1 MDTSAA
7 AGSAAA
13 LPSGDADEIK
23 TCCAAA
29 YQSDWA
35 RLLLGDTFHPGGLA
49 LTERLGQVLELGA
62 GQRMLDV
69 ATGNGTSAIFL
80 AQRFGCAVVGVDYG
94 EAAVQAAAQA
104 AEAAGV
110 GDQVR
115 FARGD
120 AERLPIADGT
130 FDAVICECAFCTF
143 PDKAAAA
150 REFARVLRPGGRV
163 GLADLT
169 RNGPLPAALNGLLAW
184 VACIA
189 DARPLAEYVR
199 ALVGAGLL
207 GERVESHDGALRD
220 LVRDV
225 RTRLLAAELLVRL
238 QKIELPAVDF
248 EQARTMACAAADAVH
263 VGLLGYTLITA
274 ARPASTQRSGA

>member
-1 MDTSAA
+1 MDTNAT
-7 AGSAAA
+7 AGSAAP
-13 LPSGDADEIK
+13 LPSVDADEIK
-23 TCCAAA
+23 TCCAAV

-49 LTERLGQVLELGA
+49 LTERLGQLLELDA
-62 GQRMLDV
+62 RQRVLDV
-69 ATGNGTSAIFL
+69 AAGNGTSAIFL
-80 AQRFGCAVVGVDYG
+80 AQRFGCVVVGVDYG

-110 GDQVR
+110 GHLVR

-120 AERLPIADGT
+120 AERLPIADST

-143 PDKAAAA
+143 PDKTAAA

-169 RNGPLPAALNGLLAW
+169 RNGSLPAPLEGLLAW

-189 DARPLAEYVR
+189 DARPVAEYVR
-199 ALVGAGLL
+199 TLVGAGLVQ
-207 GERVESHDGALRD
+207 ECVEPLDGALRD

-248 EQARTMACAAADAVH
+248 EQARTMASAAADAVH
-263 VGLLGYTLITA
+263 AGLLGYTLVTA
-274 ARPASTQRSGA
+274 ARATSTQRSGA